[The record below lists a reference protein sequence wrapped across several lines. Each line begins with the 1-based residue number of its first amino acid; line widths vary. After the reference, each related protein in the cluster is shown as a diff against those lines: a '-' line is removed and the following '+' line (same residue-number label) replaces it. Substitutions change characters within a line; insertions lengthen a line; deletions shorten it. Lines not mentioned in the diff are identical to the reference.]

1 MASLITLLLSGAL
14 IGSSLPAR
22 LSQGGGRVIEQF
34 ATDPERLSRE
44 WQYCSAACTTWSRR
58 QPGIRRAISW
68 RVAPIQ
74 AGYSDAAA
82 KRHLD
87 DKAERI
93 AVRDITRIRAGSSL
107 QKPQLRGCVHNRQ
120 A

>member
-1 MASLITLLLSGAL
+1 MAILLSRVYHLVAA
-14 IGSSLPAR
+14 SAR
-22 LSQGGGRVIEQF
+22 NQARNFLAGG
-34 ATDPERLSRE
+34 
-44 WQYCSAACTTWSRR
+44 
-58 QPGIRRAISW
+58 
-68 RVAPIQ
+68 PIQ